1 MGVRIPALSG
11 LISRAVVA
19 VVAVASSFPFR
30 LASPRISFRLGELD
44 LAGRM
49 RGGKGGEGGTDAED
63 YTFLF
68 KGERELGSVSSY
80 YVSLSLESESDPSH
94 TRDSPIYQ

>member
-30 LASPRISFRLGELD
+30 LASPDIVQTWGVGSSRENEGWQ
-44 LAGRM
+44 GR
-49 RGGKGGEGGTDAED
+49 RGRHGRRG
-63 YTFLF
+63 LH
-68 KGERELGSVSSY
+68 
-80 YVSLSLESESDPSH
+80 LSL
-94 TRDSPIYQ
+94 